1 MHSPQ
6 QMSAE
11 GPTDEIPSPMGGEG
25 PTESG
30 MLAKI
35 GELID
40 ISDLET
46 VTIKVIRKQLEEH
59 FGQSFDKKVVKEL
72 VTQFLCKEHTQG
84 FFGTGDREARS
95 AEAPIAKTGSAGR
108 FAAEAAETVTK
119 AEAAVWSMP

>member
-1 MHSPQ
+1 
-6 QMSAE
+6 MSAE
-11 GPTDEIPSPMGGEG
+11 GPTDEIPSPMGGDG

-59 FGQSFDKKVVKEL
+59 FGQSLDKKVVKEL
-72 VTQFLCKEHTQG
+72 VTQFLSEQAAPASA
-84 FFGTGDREARS
+84 DEEAGEPEAGEQEADEELEN
-95 AEAPIAKTGSAGR
+95 AEVR
-108 FAAEAAETVTK
+108 LLLD
-119 AEAAVWSMP
+119 